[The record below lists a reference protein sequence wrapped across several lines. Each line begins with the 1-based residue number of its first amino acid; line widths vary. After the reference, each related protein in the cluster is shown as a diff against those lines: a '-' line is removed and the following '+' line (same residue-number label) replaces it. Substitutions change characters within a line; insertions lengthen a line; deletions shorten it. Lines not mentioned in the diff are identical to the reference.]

1 MPILYKRQRWRQ
13 GKSEEDIKGR
23 KGDLPN
29 MERYSEK
36 VSTQPEHE
44 ARRQHLQKALDQFMA
59 IPQEFGE
66 KAGGASNGKTKKKKK
81 DR

>member
-1 MPILYKRQRWRQ
+1 
-13 GKSEEDIKGR
+13 
-23 KGDLPN
+23 